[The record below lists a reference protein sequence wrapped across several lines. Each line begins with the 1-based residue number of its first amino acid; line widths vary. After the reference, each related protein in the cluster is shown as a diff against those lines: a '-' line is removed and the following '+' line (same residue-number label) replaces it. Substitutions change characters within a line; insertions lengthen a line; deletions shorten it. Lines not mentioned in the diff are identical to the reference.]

1 MAKATFGK
9 RIFAVALAGV
19 LSVSFTACSGSG
31 DGQAGDAKINIEP
44 YSKMQFNTEK
54 VQSGDIQSSLTLD
67 LKPDGYSSKDY
78 SIQQSDYKIEEVKV
92 KEGDKV
98 AKGDVMIQFQ
108 ATEIKK
114 TIEQYTEQK
123 EQDLLLIDHY
133 TRLAEIDSSV
143 DYSGDISAAKED
155 MDVADTY
162 IKEQNERMKDYQ
174 VIATK
179 AGTVTYIDS
188 DIQYGYVTAGQTLI
202 TVDSGSSDYVAETND
217 NYEFKEGEVYEADFQ
232 EATFSLKLIKC
243 EKYKSKAT
251 GEKMQKVTFQPVSD
265 MAGITEADTLKMVIE
280 KPVVKNVIYV
290 NKKAV
295 FDGSDEKKYA
305 YVVDED
311 GNRSAVEVTVGDTVD
326 DKTIVKSGLKAGEQ
340 VVVN

>member
-1 MAKATFGK
+1 MAKSGIGRK
-9 RIFAVALAGV
+9 IFAAALAGV
-19 LSVSFTACSGSG
+19 LTVSLTACSSG
-31 DGQAGDAKINIEP
+31 DRQVGDAKINIEP
-44 YSKMQFNTEK
+44 YSKVEFNTEK
-54 VQSGDIQSSLTLD
+54 VSSGDIQSTLTLE

-78 SIQQSDYKIEEVKV
+78 SIQQSDYQIDEVKV

-98 AKGDVMIQFQ
+98 AKGDVMIQFK
-108 ATEIKK
+108 ATEIQK
-114 TIEQYTEQK
+114 TIDQYTEQK
-123 EQDLLLIDHY
+123 EKDRLLIDHY
-133 TRLAEIDSSV
+133 TRLAEIDKSQ
-143 DYSGDISAAKED
+143 DYSADIASAKED

-174 VIATK
+174 LIAAK

-188 DIQYGYVTAGQTLI
+188 DLQYGYVTAGQTLI
-202 TVDSGSSDYVAETND
+202 TVDSGSSDYVSETND
-217 NYEFKEGEVYEADFQ
+217 TYKFKEGEVYEADFQ

-251 GEKMQKVTFQPVSD
+251 GEEMQKVTFQPVVD
-265 MAGITEADTLKMVIE
+265 MAGVTEADTLKMGIE

-295 FDGSDEKKYA
+295 FTGSDEKTYA
-305 YVVDED
+305 YVVDD
-311 GNRSAVEVTVGDTVD
+311 AGNRSAVEVTVGDTVD
-326 DKTIVKSGLKAGEQ
+326 DKTIIKSGLKAGEQ

>member
-1 MAKATFGK
+1 MAKSGIGRK
-9 RIFAVALAGV
+9 IFAAALAGV
-19 LSVSFTACSGSG
+19 LTVSLTACSSG
-31 DGQAGDAKINIEP
+31 DRQVGDAKINIEP
-44 YSKMQFNTEK
+44 YSKVEFNTEK
-54 VQSGDIQSSLTLD
+54 VSSGDIQSTLTLE

-78 SIQQSDYKIEEVKV
+78 SIQQSDYQIDEVKV

-98 AKGDVMIQFQ
+98 AKGDVMIQFK
-108 ATEIKK
+108 ATEIQK
-114 TIEQYTEQK
+114 TIDQYTEQK
-123 EQDLLLIDHY
+123 EKDRLLIDHY
-133 TRLAEIDSSV
+133 TRLAAIDKIQ
-143 DYSGDISAAKED
+143 DYSADIASAQED

-174 VIATK
+174 LIAAK

-188 DIQYGYVTAGQTLI
+188 DLQYGYVTAGQTLI
-202 TVDSGSSDYVAETND
+202 TVDSGSSDYVSETND
-217 NYEFKEGEVYEADFQ
+217 TYKFKEGEVYEADFQ

-251 GEKMQKVTFQPVSD
+251 GEEMQKVTFQPVVD
-265 MAGITEADTLKMVIE
+265 MAGVTEADTLKMVIE

-295 FDGSDEKKYA
+295 FTGSDDKTYA
-305 YVVDED
+305 YVVDD
-311 GNRSAVEVTVGDTVD
+311 AGNRSAVEVTVGDTVD
-326 DKTIVKSGLKAGEQ
+326 DKTIIKSGLKAGEQ

>member
-1 MAKATFGK
+1 MAKSGIGRK
-9 RIFAVALAGV
+9 IFAAALAGV
-19 LSVSFTACSGSG
+19 LTVSLTACSSG
-31 DGQAGDAKINIEP
+31 DRQVGDAKINIEP
-44 YSKMQFNTEK
+44 YSKVEFNTEK
-54 VQSGDIQSSLTLD
+54 VSSGDIQSTLTLE

-78 SIQQSDYKIEEVKV
+78 SIQQSDYQIDEVKV

-98 AKGDVMIQFQ
+98 AKGDVMIQFK
-108 ATEIKK
+108 ATEIQK
-114 TIEQYTEQK
+114 TIDQYTEQK
-123 EQDLLLIDHY
+123 EKDRLLIDHY
-133 TRLAEIDSSV
+133 TRLAEIDKSQ
-143 DYSGDISAAKED
+143 DYSADIASAKED

-174 VIATK
+174 LIAAT

-188 DIQYGYVTAGQTLI
+188 DLQYGYVTAGQTLI
-202 TVDSGSSDYVAETND
+202 TVDSGSSDYVSETND
-217 NYEFKEGEVYEADFQ
+217 TYKFKEGEVYEADFQ

-251 GEKMQKVTFQPVSD
+251 GEEMQKVTFQPVVD
-265 MAGITEADTLKMVIE
+265 MAGVTEADTLKMVIE

-295 FDGSDEKKYA
+295 FTGSDEKTYA
-305 YVVDED
+305 YVVDD
-311 GNRSAVEVTVGDTVD
+311 AGNRSAVEVTVGDTVD
-326 DKTIVKSGLKAGEQ
+326 DKTIIKSGLKAGEQ

>member
-1 MAKATFGK
+1 MAKSGIGRK
-9 RIFAVALAGV
+9 IFAAALAGV
-19 LSVSFTACSGSG
+19 LTVSLTACSSG
-31 DGQAGDAKINIEP
+31 DRQVGDAKINIEP
-44 YSKMQFNTEK
+44 YSKVEFNTEK
-54 VQSGDIQSSLTLD
+54 VSSGDIQSTLTLE

-78 SIQQSDYKIEEVKV
+78 SIQQSDYQIDEVKV

-98 AKGDVMIQFQ
+98 AKGDVMIQFK
-108 ATEIKK
+108 ATEIQK
-114 TIEQYTEQK
+114 TIDQYTEQK
-123 EQDLLLIDHY
+123 EKDRLLIDHY
-133 TRLAEIDSSV
+133 TRLAAIDKSQ
-143 DYSGDISAAKED
+143 DYSADIASAKED

-174 VIATK
+174 LIATK

-188 DIQYGYVTAGQTLI
+188 DLQYGYVTAGQTLI
-202 TVDSGSSDYVAETND
+202 TVDSGSSDYVSETND
-217 NYEFKEGEVYEADFQ
+217 TYKFKEGEVYEADFQ

-251 GEKMQKVTFQPVSD
+251 GEEMQKVTFQPVVD
-265 MAGITEADTLKMVIE
+265 MAGVTEADTLKMVIE

-295 FDGSDEKKYA
+295 FTGSDEKTYA
-305 YVVDED
+305 YVVDD
-311 GNRSAVEVTVGDTVD
+311 AGNRSAVEVTVGDTVD
-326 DKTIVKSGLKAGEQ
+326 DKTIIKSGLKAGEQ

>member
-1 MAKATFGK
+1 MAKSGIGRK
-9 RIFAVALAGV
+9 IFAAALAGV
-19 LSVSFTACSGSG
+19 LTVSLTACSSG
-31 DGQAGDAKINIEP
+31 DRQVGDAKINIEP
-44 YSKMQFNTEK
+44 YSKVEFNTEK
-54 VQSGDIQSSLTLD
+54 VSSGDIQSTLTLE

-78 SIQQSDYKIEEVKV
+78 SIQQSDYQIDEVKV

-98 AKGDVMIQFQ
+98 AKGDVMIQFK
-108 ATEIKK
+108 ATEIQK
-114 TIEQYTEQK
+114 TIDQYTEQK
-123 EQDLLLIDHY
+123 EKDRLLIDHY
-133 TRLAEIDSSV
+133 TRLAAIDKSQ
-143 DYSGDISAAKED
+143 DYSADIASAQED

-174 VIATK
+174 LIAAK

-188 DIQYGYVTAGQTLI
+188 DLQYGYVTAGQTLI
-202 TVDSGSSDYVAETND
+202 TVDSGSSDYVSETND
-217 NYEFKEGEVYEADFQ
+217 TYKFKEGEVYEADFQ

-251 GEKMQKVTFQPVSD
+251 GEEMQKVTFQPVVD
-265 MAGITEADTLKMVIE
+265 MAGVTEADTLKMVIE

-295 FDGSDEKKYA
+295 FTGSDEKTYA
-305 YVVDED
+305 YVVDD
-311 GNRSAVEVTVGDTVD
+311 AGNRSAVEVTVGDTVD
-326 DKTIVKSGLKAGEQ
+326 DKTIIKSGLKAGEQ

>member
-1 MAKATFGK
+1 MAKSGIGRK
-9 RIFAVALAGV
+9 IFAAALAGV
-19 LSVSFTACSGSG
+19 LTVSLTACSSG
-31 DGQAGDAKINIEP
+31 DRQVGDAKINIEP
-44 YSKMQFNTEK
+44 YSKVEFNTEK
-54 VQSGDIQSSLTLD
+54 VSSGDIQSTLTLE

-78 SIQQSDYKIEEVKV
+78 SIQQSDYQIDEVKV

-98 AKGDVMIQFQ
+98 AKGDVMIQ
-108 ATEIKK
+108 K
-114 TIEQYTEQK
+114 TIDQYTEQK
-123 EQDLLLIDHY
+123 EKDRLLIDHY
-133 TRLAEIDSSV
+133 TRLAAIDKSQ
-143 DYSGDISAAKED
+143 DYSADIASAKED

-174 VIATK
+174 LIAAK

-188 DIQYGYVTAGQTLI
+188 DLQYGYVTAGQTLI
-202 TVDSGSSDYVAETND
+202 TVDSGSSDYVSETND
-217 NYEFKEGEVYEADFQ
+217 TYKFKEGEVYEADFQ

-251 GEKMQKVTFQPVSD
+251 GEEMQKVTFQPVVD
-265 MAGITEADTLKMVIE
+265 MAGVTEADTLKMVIE

-295 FDGSDEKKYA
+295 FTGSDEKTYA
-305 YVVDED
+305 YVVDD
-311 GNRSAVEVTVGDTVD
+311 AGNRSAVEVTVGDTVD
-326 DKTIVKSGLKAGEQ
+326 DKTIIKSGLKAGEQ

>member
-1 MAKATFGK
+1 MAKSGIGRK
-9 RIFAVALAGV
+9 IFAAALAGV
-19 LSVSFTACSGSG
+19 LTVSLTACSSG
-31 DGQAGDAKINIEP
+31 DRQVGDAKINIEP
-44 YSKMQFNTEK
+44 YSKVEFNTEK
-54 VQSGDIQSSLTLD
+54 VSSGDIQSTLTLE

-78 SIQQSDYKIEEVKV
+78 SIQQSDYQIDEVKV

-98 AKGDVMIQFQ
+98 AKGDVMIQFK
-108 ATEIKK
+108 ATEIQK
-114 TIEQYTEQK
+114 TIDQYTEQK
-123 EQDLLLIDHY
+123 EKDRLLIDHY
-133 TRLAEIDSSV
+133 TRLAEIDKSQ
-143 DYSGDISAAKED
+143 DYSADIASAKED

-174 VIATK
+174 LIAAK

-188 DIQYGYVTAGQTLI
+188 DLQYGYVTAGQTLI
-202 TVDSGSSDYVAETND
+202 TVDSGSSDYVSETND
-217 NYEFKEGEVYEADFQ
+217 TYKFKEGEVYEADFQ

-251 GEKMQKVTFQPVSD
+251 GEEMQKVTFQPVVD
-265 MAGITEADTLKMVIE
+265 MAGVTEADTLKMVIE

-295 FDGSDEKKYA
+295 FTGSAEKTYA
-305 YVVDED
+305 YVVDD
-311 GNRSAVEVTVGDTVD
+311 AGNRSAVEVTVGDTVD
-326 DKTIVKSGLKAGEQ
+326 DKTIIKSGLKAGEQ

>member
-1 MAKATFGK
+1 MAKATFGR
-9 RIFAVALAGV
+9 RIFAAV
-19 LSVSFTACSGSG
+19 LVGLLSASLTACNNSS
-31 DGQAGDAKINIEP
+31 DRQVGDAKINIEP
-44 YSKMQFNTEK
+44 YSKVEFNTEK
-54 VQSGDIQSSLTLD
+54 VKSGDIQSSLSLD

-123 EQDLLLIDHY
+123 EQDALLIDHY
-133 TRLAEIDSSV
+133 MRLAEIDSSQ
-143 DYSGDISAAKED
+143 DYSSEISSAKED

-217 NYEFKEGEVYEADFQ
+217 SYEFKEGEIYDADFQ
-232 EATFSLKLIKC
+232 EATFSLQLIKC

-251 GEKMQKVTFQPVSD
+251 GEDMQKVTFQPVSD
-265 MAGITEADTLKMVIE
+265 MAGVTEADTLKMIIE

-290 NKKAV
+290 NKKSV
-295 FDGSDEKKYA
+295 FAGADEKNYV
-305 YVVDED
+305 YVVDES

-326 DKTIVKSGLKAGEQ
+326 DKTIIKSGLKAGEQ

>member
-1 MAKATFGK
+1 MAKSGIGRK
-9 RIFAVALAGV
+9 IFAVALAGV
-19 LSVSFTACSGSG
+19 LTVSLTACSSG
-31 DGQAGDAKINIEP
+31 DRQVGDAKINIEP
-44 YSKMQFNTEK
+44 YSKVEFNTEK
-54 VQSGDIQSSLTLD
+54 VSSGDIQSTLTLE

-78 SIQQSDYKIEEVKV
+78 SIQQSDYQIDEVKV

-98 AKGDVMIQFQ
+98 AKGDVMIQFK
-108 ATEIKK
+108 ATEIQK
-114 TIEQYTEQK
+114 TIDQYTEQK
-123 EQDLLLIDHY
+123 EKDRLLIDHY
-133 TRLAEIDSSV
+133 TRLAEIDKSQ
-143 DYSGDISAAKED
+143 DYSADIASAKED

-174 VIATK
+174 LIAAK

-188 DIQYGYVTAGQTLI
+188 DLQYGYVTAGQTLI
-202 TVDSGSSDYVAETND
+202 TVDSGSSDYVSETND
-217 NYEFKEGEVYEADFQ
+217 TYKFKEGEVYEADFQ

-251 GEKMQKVTFQPVSD
+251 GEEMQKVTFQPVVD
-265 MAGITEADTLKMVIE
+265 MAGVTEADTLKMVIE

-295 FDGSDEKKYA
+295 FTGSDEKTYA
-305 YVVDED
+305 YVVDD
-311 GNRSAVEVTVGDTVD
+311 AGNRSAVEVTVGDTVD
-326 DKTIVKSGLKAGEQ
+326 DKTIIKSGLKAGEQ

>member
-1 MAKATFGK
+1 MAKSGIGRK
-9 RIFAVALAGV
+9 IFAAALAGV
-19 LSVSFTACSGSG
+19 LTVSLTACSSG
-31 DGQAGDAKINIEP
+31 DRQVGDAKINIEP
-44 YSKMQFNTEK
+44 YSKVEFNTEK
-54 VQSGDIQSSLTLD
+54 VSSGDIQSTLTLE

-78 SIQQSDYKIEEVKV
+78 SIQQSDYQIDEVKV

-98 AKGDVMIQFQ
+98 AKGDVMIQFK
-108 ATEIKK
+108 ATEIQK
-114 TIEQYTEQK
+114 TIDQYTEQK
-123 EQDLLLIDHY
+123 EKDRLLIDHY
-133 TRLAEIDSSV
+133 TRLAEIDKSQ
-143 DYSGDISAAKED
+143 DYSADIASAKED

-174 VIATK
+174 LIAAK

-188 DIQYGYVTAGQTLI
+188 DLQYGYVTAGQTLI
-202 TVDSGSSDYVAETND
+202 TVDSGSSDYVSETND
-217 NYEFKEGEVYEADFQ
+217 TYKFKEGEVYEADFQ

-251 GEKMQKVTFQPVSD
+251 GEEMQKVTFQPVVD
-265 MAGITEADTLKMVIE
+265 MAGVTEADTLKMVIE

-295 FDGSDEKKYA
+295 FTGSDEKTYA
-305 YVVDED
+305 YVVDD
-311 GNRSAVEVTVGDTVD
+311 AGNRSAVEVTVGDTVD
-326 DKTIVKSGLKAGEQ
+326 DKTIIKSGLKAGEQ

>member
-1 MAKATFGK
+1 MAKSGIGRK
-9 RIFAVALAGV
+9 IFAAALAGV
-19 LSVSFTACSGSG
+19 LTVSLTACSSG
-31 DGQAGDAKINIEP
+31 DRQVGDAKINIEP
-44 YSKMQFNTEK
+44 YSKVEFNTEK
-54 VQSGDIQSSLTLD
+54 VSSGDIQSTLTLE

-78 SIQQSDYKIEEVKV
+78 SIQQSDYQIDEVKV

-98 AKGDVMIQFQ
+98 AKGDVMIQFK
-108 ATEIKK
+108 ATEIQK
-114 TIEQYTEQK
+114 TIDQYTEQK
-123 EQDLLLIDHY
+123 EKDRLLIDHY
-133 TRLAEIDSSV
+133 TRLAAIDKSQ
-143 DYSGDISAAKED
+143 DYSADIASAKED

-174 VIATK
+174 LIATK

-188 DIQYGYVTAGQTLI
+188 DLQYGYVTAGQTLI
-202 TVDSGSSDYVAETND
+202 TVDSGSSDYVSETND
-217 NYEFKEGEVYEADFQ
+217 TYKFKEGEVYEADFQ

-251 GEKMQKVTFQPVSD
+251 GEEMQKVTFQPVVD
-265 MAGITEADTLKMVIE
+265 MTGVTEADTLKMVIE

-295 FDGSDEKKYA
+295 FTGSDEKTYA
-305 YVVDED
+305 YVVDD
-311 GNRSAVEVTVGDTVD
+311 AGNRSAVEVTVGDTVD
-326 DKTIVKSGLKAGEQ
+326 DKTIIKSGLKAGEQ

>member
-1 MAKATFGK
+1 MAKSGIGRK
-9 RIFAVALAGV
+9 IFAAALAGV
-19 LSVSFTACSGSG
+19 LTVSLTACSSG
-31 DGQAGDAKINIEP
+31 DGQVGDAKINIEP
-44 YSKMQFNTEK
+44 YSKVEFNTEK
-54 VQSGDIQSSLTLD
+54 VSSGDIQSTLTLE

-78 SIQQSDYKIEEVKV
+78 SIQQSDYQIDEVKV

-98 AKGDVMIQFQ
+98 AKGDVMIQFK
-108 ATEIKK
+108 ATEIQK
-114 TIEQYTEQK
+114 TIDQYTEQK
-123 EQDLLLIDHY
+123 EKDRLLIDHY
-133 TRLAEIDSSV
+133 TRLAEIDKSQ
-143 DYSGDISAAKED
+143 DYSADIASAKED

-174 VIATK
+174 LIATK

-188 DIQYGYVTAGQTLI
+188 DLQYGYVTAGQTLI
-202 TVDSGSSDYVAETND
+202 TVDSGSSDYVSETND
-217 NYEFKEGEVYEADFQ
+217 TYKFKEGEVYEADFQ

-251 GEKMQKVTFQPVSD
+251 GEEMQKVTFQPVVD
-265 MAGITEADTLKMVIE
+265 MAGVTEADTLKMVIE

-295 FDGSDEKKYA
+295 FTGSDEKTYA
-305 YVVDED
+305 YVVDD
-311 GNRSAVEVTVGDTVD
+311 AGNRSAVEVTVGDTVD
-326 DKTIVKSGLKAGEQ
+326 DKTIIKSGLKAGEQ

>member
-1 MAKATFGK
+1 MAKSGIGRK
-9 RIFAVALAGV
+9 IFAAALAGV
-19 LSVSFTACSGSG
+19 LTVSLTACSSG
-31 DGQAGDAKINIEP
+31 DRQVGDAKINIEP
-44 YSKMQFNTEK
+44 YSKVEFNTEK
-54 VQSGDIQSSLTLD
+54 VSSGDIQSTLTLE

-78 SIQQSDYKIEEVKV
+78 SIQQSDYQIDEVKV

-98 AKGDVMIQFQ
+98 AKGDVMIQFK
-108 ATEIKK
+108 ATEIQK
-114 TIEQYTEQK
+114 TIDQYTEQK
-123 EQDLLLIDHY
+123 EKDRLLIDHY
-133 TRLAEIDSSV
+133 TRLAEIDKSQ
-143 DYSGDISAAKED
+143 DYSADIASAKED

-174 VIATK
+174 LIAAK

-188 DIQYGYVTAGQTLI
+188 DLQYGYVTAGQTLI
-202 TVDSGSSDYVAETND
+202 TVDSGSSDYVSETND
-217 NYEFKEGEVYEADFQ
+217 TYKFKEGEVYEADFQ

-251 GEKMQKVTFQPVSD
+251 GEEMQKVTFQPVVD
-265 MAGITEADTLKMVIE
+265 MAGVTEADTLKMVIE

-295 FDGSDEKKYA
+295 FTGSDEKTYA
-305 YVVDED
+305 YVVDD
-311 GNRSAVEVTVGDTVD
+311 AGNRSAVEVAVGDTVD
-326 DKTIVKSGLKAGEQ
+326 DKTIIKSGLKAGEQ

>member
-1 MAKATFGK
+1 MAKSGIGRK
-9 RIFAVALAGV
+9 IFAAALAGV
-19 LSVSFTACSGSG
+19 LTVSLTACSSG
-31 DGQAGDAKINIEP
+31 DRQVGDAKINIEP
-44 YSKMQFNTEK
+44 YSKVEFNTEK
-54 VQSGDIQSSLTLD
+54 VSSGDIQSTLTLE

-78 SIQQSDYKIEEVKV
+78 SIQQSDYQIDEVKV

-98 AKGDVMIQFQ
+98 AKGDVMIQFK
-108 ATEIKK
+108 ATEIQK
-114 TIEQYTEQK
+114 TIDQYTEQK
-123 EQDLLLIDHY
+123 EKDRLLIDHY
-133 TRLAEIDSSV
+133 TRLAAIDKSQDYSV
-143 DYSGDISAAKED
+143 DIASAQED

-174 VIATK
+174 LIAAK

-188 DIQYGYVTAGQTLI
+188 DLQYGYVTAGQTLI
-202 TVDSGSSDYVAETND
+202 TVDSGSSDYVSETND
-217 NYEFKEGEVYEADFQ
+217 TYKFKEGEVYEADFQ

-251 GEKMQKVTFQPVSD
+251 GEEMQKVTFQPVVD
-265 MAGITEADTLKMVIE
+265 MAGVTEADTLKMVIE

-295 FDGSDEKKYA
+295 FTGSDEKTYA
-305 YVVDED
+305 YVVDD
-311 GNRSAVEVTVGDTVD
+311 AGNRSAVEVTVGDTVD
-326 DKTIVKSGLKAGEQ
+326 DKTIIKSGLKAGEQ

>member
-1 MAKATFGK
+1 MAKSGIGRK
-9 RIFAVALAGV
+9 IFAAALAGV
-19 LSVSFTACSGSG
+19 LTVSLTACSGG
-31 DGQAGDAKINIEP
+31 DRQVGDAKINIEP
-44 YSKMQFNTEK
+44 YSKVEFNTEK
-54 VQSGDIQSSLTLD
+54 VSSGDIQSTLTLE

-78 SIQQSDYKIEEVKV
+78 SIQQSDYQIDEVKV

-98 AKGDVMIQFQ
+98 AKGDVMIQFK
-108 ATEIKK
+108 ATEIQK
-114 TIEQYTEQK
+114 TIDQYTEQK
-123 EQDLLLIDHY
+123 EKDRLLIDHY
-133 TRLAEIDSSV
+133 TRLAAIDKSQ
-143 DYSGDISAAKED
+143 DYSADIASVKED

-174 VIATK
+174 LIAAK

-188 DIQYGYVTAGQTLI
+188 DLQYGYVTAGQTLI
-202 TVDSGSSDYVAETND
+202 TVDSGSSDYVSETND
-217 NYEFKEGEVYEADFQ
+217 TYKFKEGEVYEADFQ

-251 GEKMQKVTFQPVSD
+251 GEEMQKVTFQPVVD
-265 MAGITEADTLKMVIE
+265 MAGVTEADTLKMVIE

-295 FDGSDEKKYA
+295 FTGSDEKTYA
-305 YVVDED
+305 YVVDD
-311 GNRSAVEVTVGDTVD
+311 AGNRSAVEVTVGDTVD
-326 DKTIVKSGLKAGEQ
+326 DKTIIKSGLKAGEQ

>member
-1 MAKATFGK
+1 MAKSGIGRK
-9 RIFAVALAGV
+9 IFAAALAGV
-19 LSVSFTACSGSG
+19 LTVSLTACSSG
-31 DGQAGDAKINIEP
+31 DRQVGDAKINIEP
-44 YSKMQFNTEK
+44 YSKVEFNTEK
-54 VQSGDIQSSLTLD
+54 ASSGDIQSTLTLE

-78 SIQQSDYKIEEVKV
+78 SIQQSDYQIDEVKV

-98 AKGDVMIQFQ
+98 AKGDVMIQFK
-108 ATEIKK
+108 ATEIQK
-114 TIEQYTEQK
+114 TIDQYTEQK
-123 EQDLLLIDHY
+123 EKDRLLIDHY
-133 TRLAEIDSSV
+133 TRLAAIDKSQ
-143 DYSGDISAAKED
+143 DYSADIASAKED

-174 VIATK
+174 LIATK

-188 DIQYGYVTAGQTLI
+188 DLQYGYVTAGQTLI
-202 TVDSGSSDYVAETND
+202 TVDSGSSDYVSETND
-217 NYEFKEGEVYEADFQ
+217 TYKFKEGEVYEADFQ

-251 GEKMQKVTFQPVSD
+251 GEEMQKVTFQPVVD
-265 MAGITEADTLKMVIE
+265 MAGVTEADTLKMVIE

-295 FDGSDEKKYA
+295 FTGSDEKTYA
-305 YVVDED
+305 YVVDD
-311 GNRSAVEVTVGDTVD
+311 AGNRSAVEVTVGDTVD
-326 DKTIVKSGLKAGEQ
+326 DKTIIKSGLKAGEQ

>member
-1 MAKATFGK
+1 MAKSGIGRK
-9 RIFAVALAGV
+9 IFAAALAGV
-19 LSVSFTACSGSG
+19 LTVSLTACSSG
-31 DGQAGDAKINIEP
+31 DRQVGDAKINIEP
-44 YSKMQFNTEK
+44 YSKVEFNTEK
-54 VQSGDIQSSLTLD
+54 VSSGDIQSTLTLE

-78 SIQQSDYKIEEVKV
+78 SIQQSDYQIDEVKV

-98 AKGDVMIQFQ
+98 AKGDVMIQFK
-108 ATEIKK
+108 ATEIQK
-114 TIEQYTEQK
+114 TIDQYTEQK
-123 EQDLLLIDHY
+123 EKDRLLIDHY
-133 TRLAEIDSSV
+133 TRLAAIDKSQ
-143 DYSGDISAAKED
+143 DYSADIASAKED

-174 VIATK
+174 LIAAK

-188 DIQYGYVTAGQTLI
+188 DLQYGYVTAGQTLI
-202 TVDSGSSDYVAETND
+202 TVDSGSSDYVSETND
-217 NYEFKEGEVYEADFQ
+217 TYKFKEGEVYEADFQ

-251 GEKMQKVTFQPVSD
+251 GEEMQKVTFQPVVD
-265 MAGITEADTLKMVIE
+265 MAGVTEADTLKMVIE

-295 FDGSDEKKYA
+295 FTGSDEKTYA
-305 YVVDED
+305 YVVDD
-311 GNRSAVEVTVGDTVD
+311 AGNRSAVEVAVGDTVD
-326 DKTIVKSGLKAGEQ
+326 DKTIIKSGLKAGEQ

>member
-1 MAKATFGK
+1 MAKSGIGRK
-9 RIFAVALAGV
+9 IFAAALAGV
-19 LSVSFTACSGSG
+19 LTVSLTACSSG
-31 DGQAGDAKINIEP
+31 DRQGGDAKINIEP
-44 YSKMQFNTEK
+44 YSKVEFNTEK
-54 VQSGDIQSSLTLD
+54 VSSGDIQSTLTLE

-78 SIQQSDYKIEEVKV
+78 SIQQSDYQIDEVKV

-98 AKGDVMIQFQ
+98 AKGDVMIQFK
-108 ATEIKK
+108 ATEIQK
-114 TIEQYTEQK
+114 TIDQYTEQK
-123 EQDLLLIDHY
+123 EKDRLLIDHY
-133 TRLAEIDSSV
+133 TRLAAIDKSQ
-143 DYSGDISAAKED
+143 DYSADIASAKED

-174 VIATK
+174 LIAAK

-188 DIQYGYVTAGQTLI
+188 DLQYGYVTAGQTLI
-202 TVDSGSSDYVAETND
+202 TVDSGSSDYVSETND
-217 NYEFKEGEVYEADFQ
+217 TYKFKEGEVYEADFQ

-251 GEKMQKVTFQPVSD
+251 GEEMQKVTFQPVVD
-265 MAGITEADTLKMVIE
+265 MAGVTEADTLKMVIE

-295 FDGSDEKKYA
+295 FTGSDEKTYA
-305 YVVDED
+305 YVVDD
-311 GNRSAVEVTVGDTVD
+311 AGNRSAVEVTVGDTVD
-326 DKTIVKSGLKAGEQ
+326 DKTIIKSGLKAGEQ